1 MSAFEVIYYV
11 CIRWYFIKKKT
22 RIIEIQRQVNDSVD
36 NDRLN
41 SALGILLHPVPSPS
55 PRIVQAI
62 NNNFNTDYGGGFPNW
77 FHFTFMSMSLKT
89 DLIQFHSIY
98 NQNVMNTSISE
109 LESAFFDQLTND

>member
-1 MSAFEVIYYV
+1 MIKFFRIKASIGGVLGLGFGFSIMSAFEMIYYV

-62 NNNFNTDYGGGFPNW
+62 NNNFNTDYGGGFPN
-77 FHFTFMSMSLKT
+77 
-89 DLIQFHSIY
+89 
-98 NQNVMNTSISE
+98 
-109 LESAFFDQLTND
+109 